1 MRFRPIPDHI
11 IICLSPSFS
20 FPIHFR
26 AHPIP
31 DFSYLLHFVSYPL
44 LTPLH
49 FSNPSQIWSNLDSS
63 DLCHIYSNPCLSISS
78 LCRSVL
84 YISSPFHDKTL
95 PFQILSCLIYTLR
108 FWSISWHIFSYHIHL
123 ILAPLPSMSCLL
135 LSLPF
140 LVGTNPIF
148 SLYMLHNT
156 FPVHMTSVRFSTVP
170 FRF

>member
-26 AHPIP
+26 TYPIP
-31 DFSYLLHFVSYPL
+31 DFSYHL
-44 LTPLH
+44 
-49 FSNPSQIWSNLDSS
+49 
-63 DLCHIYSNPCLSISS
+63 
-78 LCRSVL
+78 
-84 YISSPFHDKTL
+84 
-95 PFQILSCLIYTLR
+95 
-108 FWSISWHIFSYHIHL
+108 HL

-148 SLYMLHNT
+148 SMSMLLYASQHISSSYDPSATLYSSIPV
-156 FPVHMTSVRFSTVP
+156 PVHTIPVCSLPFQLNTSLQCSYPFLNYTSLIHFCSTYTTPLISVSCRYYTFHIHLVSFLLWP
-170 FRF
+170 ILFLFTTYHFELGPYLS